1 MVQPITLC
9 ASTLKRISIH
19 LVTAYKRKKKAN
31 KRKEKIYV
39 GIIVCSYM
47 YTVRVLN
54 FVGKIFVF
62 LVRKKIRGVLNF
74 VAMAA
79 W

>member
-1 MVQPITLC
+1 MVVRPICYICVKVLLN
-9 ASTLKRISIH
+9 LK
-19 LVTAYKRKKKAN
+19 
-31 KRKEKIYV
+31 
-39 GIIVCSYM
+39 GIR

-54 FVGKIFVF
+54 FVGKNFMF
-62 LVRKKIRGVLNF
+62 LVGKKVRGVLIF

>member
-1 MVQPITLC
+1 ME
-9 ASTLKRISIH
+9 LKYLTERGNDSNR
-19 LVTAYKRKKKAN
+19 LT
-31 KRKEKIYV
+31 
-39 GIIVCSYM
+39 

-54 FVGKIFVF
+54 FMGKIFVF
-62 LVRKKIRGVLNF
+62 LVDKKIRGVLIF